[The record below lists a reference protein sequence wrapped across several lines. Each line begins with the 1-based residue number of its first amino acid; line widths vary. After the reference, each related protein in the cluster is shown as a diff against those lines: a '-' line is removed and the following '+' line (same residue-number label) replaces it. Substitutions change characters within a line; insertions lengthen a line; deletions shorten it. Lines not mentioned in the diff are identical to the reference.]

1 MAEIQFE
8 RKGFPLWKA
17 VLIALG
23 LGGAAFGGYEV
34 MQRDAAPA
42 PSAPA
47 AAPAAAPPTR
57 P

>member
-47 AAPAAAPPTR
+47 APPAAAPPTR